1 MKRENGDSKR
11 LLIFTNTREICRT
24 TEREKGYNASDR
36 GEAVKIAMFGHKRVP
51 SREGGIEIVVE
62 ELSTRMVRDGHEV
75 VCYNRRGHHVS
86 GAQYDNAAQATYK
99 SVRLKTVPTWEKR
112 GLAAV
117 TSSFFAAVCC
127 AVGNYDV
134 VHIHAEGPAFFAW
147 LPKLFGKRV
156 IVTIHGLDWQRE
168 KWREGFGSKF
178 IRQGEKNA
186 VKYADKI
193 IVLSR
198 GVQKYFEA
206 TYSRKT
212 CFIPNGVNRPEYV
225 EPSLITEKFCLTKE
239 SYILYLGRLVPEKGL
254 RYLIEAFKKV
264 DTEKKLVIA
273 GGASDTDDFANELK
287 SMAQGDDRIIFTG
300 FVQGKILSELYS
312 NAYVYTLP
320 SDLEGMPLSLL
331 EAMSYGNCCLVSDI
345 PECTEV
351 IEDNALVFKKSNV
364 GELRA
369 KLQQV
374 CDDPALVHA
383 FQERAADYICNKY
396 NWDTVTKQTEKLY
409 RKAEKE
415 TANESPSYQ
424 QSPLTERR

>member
-1 MKRENGDSKR
+1 MAE
-11 LLIFTNTREICRT
+11 C
-24 TEREKGYNASDR
+24 EKGHNASNR

-86 GAQYDNAAQATYK
+86 GAQYDATAQSTYK
-99 SVRLKTVPTWEKR
+99 GVRLKTVPTWERR

-117 TSSFFAAVCC
+117 TSSFFAAVCS
-127 AVGNYDV
+127 AIGDYDV

-147 LPKLFGKRV
+147 LPKLFGKRI

-186 VKYADKI
+186 VKYADEI

-225 EPSLITEKFCLTKE
+225 EPSLITAKFGLTKE

-264 DTEKKLVIA
+264 DTDKKLVIA
-273 GGASDTDDFANELK
+273 GGTSDTDDFANELK
-287 SMAQGDDRIIFTG
+287 SIAQGDDRIIFTG
-300 FVQGKILSELYS
+300 FVQGKMLSELYS

-351 IEDNALVFKKSNV
+351 VENNALVFKKSNV

-424 QSPLTERR
+424 QISIS